1 MNPLGRPEI
10 SLDHRQ
16 QFTLPALSLE
26 DDSVD
31 DWEVDADPVVEIELE
46 RLLSLQNSQ

>member
-31 DWEVDADPVVEIELE
+31 RGTMGTVMEEGDYEDEPKGE
-46 RLLSLQNSQ
+46 